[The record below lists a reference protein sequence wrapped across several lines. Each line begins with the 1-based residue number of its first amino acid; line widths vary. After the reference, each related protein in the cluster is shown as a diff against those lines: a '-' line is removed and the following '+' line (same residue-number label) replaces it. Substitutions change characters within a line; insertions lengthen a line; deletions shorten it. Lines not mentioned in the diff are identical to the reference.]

1 MYFFNLEEIM
11 IFLNEMR
18 WVEVTR
24 DAKVSVQMSR
34 PIVYKRKALEA

>member
-1 MYFFNLEEIM
+1 M
-11 IFLNEMR
+11 I
-18 WVEVTR
+18 TR